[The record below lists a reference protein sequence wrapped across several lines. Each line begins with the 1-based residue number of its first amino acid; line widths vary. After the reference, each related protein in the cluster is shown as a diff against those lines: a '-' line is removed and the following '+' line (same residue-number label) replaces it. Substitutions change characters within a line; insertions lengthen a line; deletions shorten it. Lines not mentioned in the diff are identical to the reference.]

1 MGKKVSIIIPV
12 YNVSEYLDECI
23 ESVHNQSY
31 ANIEIILVD
40 DGSPDDSG
48 RKCDEWAEKDSRIMV
63 IHKENGGL
71 SSARN
76 AALDIATGDYICF
89 LDGDD
94 YIENNLVEKT
104 IAHMNEGYDM
114 VGFCYYALYT
124 DGVIKAVP
132 YKKFGSFTITNQKEK
147 LNFLVSILVSGRIGW
162 EACTRIFRR
171 NIIEKYHLRFADNRK
186 VFAEDLYFTLC
197 YCAHA
202 ENVLSTE
209 EVLYY
214 YRQRQDSIMGQEAA
228 RLNVGRMNELGKAVL
243 TYYAEQK
250 DCQYIVENFSVIH
263 FVIINNVISGYQ
275 KIKKLSLRELRK
287 HIIDDI
293 DDIDFFSKQLRG
305 IRRFKNILY
314 PAYSS
319 RSRFEECYNIIQYV
333 LDGRYLAAVIR
344 KNSYLIV
351 SKVLQVIRK

>member
-1 MGKKVSIIIPV
+1 MDKKVSIIIPV
-12 YNVSEYLDECI
+12 YNVSEYIDECI
-23 ESVHNQSY
+23 KSAHNQSY

-94 YIENNLVEKT
+94 YIENNLVEKMV
-104 IAHMNEGYDM
+104 HYMDKGYDM
-114 VGFCYYALYT
+114 VGFCYYALYS

-132 YKKFGSFTITNQKEK
+132 YKKSGHFDIYDDKQKFD
-147 LNFLVSILVSGRIGW
+147 FLLRDLVTGKIGW
-162 EACTRIFRR
+162 EACTRFFKRD
-171 NIIEKYHLRFADNRK
+171 IIDKYHLRFVDNRRI
-186 VFAEDLYFTLC
+186 FAEDLYFTLC
-197 YCAHA
+197 YCAHI
-202 ENVLSTE
+202 NRVLSTE
-209 EVLYY
+209 GTMYY
-214 YRQRQDSIMGQEAA
+214 YRQRQDSIMGQESV

-243 TYYAEQK
+243 AYYEKQEGCK
-250 DCQYIVENFSVIH
+250 YIIDHFAAIY

-275 KIKKLSLRELRK
+275 KTKKLPLKELRK
-287 HIIDDI
+287 HIIEDI
-293 DDIDFFSKQLRG
+293 NDIDFFRKQLSG
-305 IRRFKNILY
+305 IRMHKKTLY
-314 PAYSS
+314 SAYSS

-333 LDGRYLAAVIR
+333 LDGNYLNAVIR
-344 KNSYLIV
+344 QKSCLLI
-351 SKVLQVIRK
+351 SRIIRKNRK